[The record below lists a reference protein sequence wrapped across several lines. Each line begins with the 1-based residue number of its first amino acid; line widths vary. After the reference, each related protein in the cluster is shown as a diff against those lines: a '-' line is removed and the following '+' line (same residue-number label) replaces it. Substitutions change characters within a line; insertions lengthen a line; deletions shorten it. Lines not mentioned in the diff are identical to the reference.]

1 MWCPDDT
8 VNFTCTVP
16 GSFIVWEITLPGQG
30 ADITITLSSVS
41 IDVTQGVF
49 RGVLTDTGTWGM
61 VTATLISLSQAST
74 VNGYMVSCGG
84 ESSQESSLTVTVAGE
99 LFVCNM
105 TL

>member
-41 IDVTQGVF
+41 MDVTQGVF
-49 RGVLTDTGTWGM
+49 RGVLTDTGTLEM
-61 VTATLISLSQAST
+61 ITATLMSLSVAST

-84 ESSQESSLTVTVAGE
+84 DQSQEGPLTITVAG
-99 LFVCNM
+99 V
-105 TL
+105 